1 MTISDRQ
8 KKTIDGLG
16 QRWLFSTSFSET
28 IMEART
34 PRCHYDPV
42 TGGAHCS
49 ADNTTSEPPDKFPTY
64 DATQLLLTLNRR
76 QFSY

>member
-34 PRCHYDPV
+34 LGCHYDPV
-42 TGGAHCS
+42 TGGGLAAAGNHSDVRPRVMCC
-49 ADNTTSEPPDKFPTY
+49 ALQD
-64 DATQLLLTLNRR
+64 
-76 QFSY
+76 